1 MTRAE
6 RRRVVRFSA
15 GDAVRLLGVE
25 FGRGPNGIV
34 LAHQGGG
41 GAPGNLCAWVPYAR
55 RLARAGHHVLVF
67 DHRAHGS
74 SDLPSSGRRAEQV
87 DLDVVAAVRILR
99 RRGATAIV
107 LGGASLGGTAVLA
120 AAARIEPAVQG
131 VFSIAAPLVFG
142 PSDGLAAVRTLA
154 LPALFMSAAEDGTF
168 AEEAR
173 ELYAACPSA
182 QKRLEIVPGTEH
194 GAPVLRSASARTLV
208 DTWIGERFAATPSR
222 STAAGDQTPADPFAY
237 DASEPLGA
245 VEVGRRLRGAAV
257 VKDVTFASARERVR
271 AFVVLPAR
279 RTPTAGVL
287 FLHGYAG
294 RNAASRDQFVGEA
307 VTLAGAGVASVLPS
321 GFFPWLEA
329 PSALERDRQFV
340 TKQVIQFRRA
350 IDLLREQVGASARL
364 AVVGHDF
371 GAMYAAILAGA
382 DHRAASYVIMA
393 GTPAFPD
400 WFNIISPGV
409 ATTEYRSG
417 FVPLNPITWIRS
429 ASQARVLFQFGR
441 QDGFVSRA
449 RANAWF
455 RAATGR
461 KEIRFYTAGHELNSA
476 ARTYRLRWVRA
487 RLGVRAP

>member
-1 MTRAE
+1 METDDRLALATRIVLASAAALCLSAAGASAASDRRPASRQGSEATRPPLRLQETCVTRAE

-222 STAAGDQTPADPFAY
+222 STAAATPSMGWAISGGQPVWRSCRMAC
-237 DASEPLGA
+237 
-245 VEVGRRLRGAAV
+245 
-257 VKDVTFASARERVR
+257 
-271 AFVVLPAR
+271 
-279 RTPTAGVL
+279 RT
-287 FLHGYAG
+287 
-294 RNAASRDQFVGEA
+294 
-307 VTLAGAGVASVLPS
+307 
-321 GFFPWLEA
+321 W
-329 PSALERDRQFV
+329 
-340 TKQVIQFRRA
+340 
-350 IDLLREQVGASARL
+350 
-364 AVVGHDF
+364 
-371 GAMYAAILAGA
+371 
-382 DHRAASYVIMA
+382 
-393 GTPAFPD
+393 
-400 WFNIISPGV
+400 
-409 ATTEYRSG
+409 
-417 FVPLNPITWIRS
+417 
-429 ASQARVLFQFGR
+429 
-441 QDGFVSRA
+441 
-449 RANAWF
+449 
-455 RAATGR
+455 
-461 KEIRFYTAGHELNSA
+461 
-476 ARTYRLRWVRA
+476 
-487 RLGVRAP
+487 